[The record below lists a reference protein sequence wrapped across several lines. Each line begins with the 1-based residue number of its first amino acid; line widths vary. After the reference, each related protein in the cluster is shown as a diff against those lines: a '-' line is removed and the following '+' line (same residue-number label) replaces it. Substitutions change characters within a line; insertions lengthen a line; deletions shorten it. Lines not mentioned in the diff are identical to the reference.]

1 MEKTTV
7 VEKAQNRLVRELD
20 TRESFA
26 RPTAWRPP
34 ETLPSPDK
42 RPGWEHRWV
51 RISFLGQP
59 DPSNTS
65 SKLREGYEPVK
76 AEEYPELLVH
86 ASTEGRFKG
95 NIEVGGFLLWRIPE
109 ECLKQ
114 REAYYANQSR
124 AQMESVDNNFLKD
137 SDPRMPLFSNKQSKV
152 TFGSG
157 G

>member
-1 MEKTTV
+1 MEKTLDKT
-7 VEKAQNRLVRELD
+7 QNRLVRELD
-20 TRESFA
+20 SRESFA

-51 RISFLGQP
+51 RISMLGQA
-59 DPSNTS
+59 DPSNIS
-65 SKLREGYEPVK
+65 SKLREGYEPCK

-95 NIEVGGFLLWRIPE
+95 NVEVGGLLLCRIPE
-109 ECLKQ
+109 EFLTQ
-114 REAYYANQSR
+114 RSAYYANQNK
-124 AQMESVDNNFLKD
+124 AQMESVDNNFLRD
-137 SDPRMPLFSNKQSKV
+137 SDPRMPLFASKQSKV

-157 G
+157 S